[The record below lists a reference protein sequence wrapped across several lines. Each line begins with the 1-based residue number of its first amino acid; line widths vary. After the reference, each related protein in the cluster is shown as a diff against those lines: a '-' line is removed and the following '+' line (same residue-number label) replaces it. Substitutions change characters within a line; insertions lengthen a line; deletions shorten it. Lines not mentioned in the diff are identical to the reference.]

1 MYHQS
6 TDGGPEF
13 VLFTRN
19 FTKFI
24 TRSSD
29 DIRSVRTRA
38 YLLNSAGHSHCLC
51 DATQMEATQLAH
63 SYLHLGNARDSSVTP
78 THLYLL
84 RLAKCR
90 HSSRPTPGS
99 AHCFHA
105 QLCGV
110 FCRDFPRGDRYN
122 SKRAVR
128 SGESVEIHARSDDS
142 LYRSSTGD
150 EDRLAKC
157 LQ

>member
-1 MYHQS
+1 MRPFSLNFHLFQINELCYTMYHQL
-6 TDGGPEF
+6 TVGGPLF

-19 FTKFI
+19 FTKLI
-24 TRSSD
+24 TWSSD

-38 YLLNSAGHSHCLC
+38 HLLDSAGGSHCLC
-51 DATQMEATQLAH
+51 DATEMEASQRTHPHL
-63 SYLHLGNARDSSVTP
+63 YLGDARDATVTS

-99 AHCFHA
+99 ADCLHA

-110 FCRDFPRGDRYN
+110 LCRDFPWGDRYD
-122 SKRAVR
+122 SKRAV
-128 SGESVEIHARSDDS
+128 
-142 LYRSSTGD
+142 
-150 EDRLAKC
+150 
-157 LQ
+157 

>member
-1 MYHQS
+1 MRTFSQNFNLFLIIGLCYTINHQT

-38 YLLNSAGHSHCLC
+38 HFLDSAGHSHCLC
-51 DATQMEATQLAH
+51 DATEMEATQLVH
-63 SYLHLGNARDSSVTP
+63 PHLHLGDERDASVIT
-78 THLYLL
+78 THFYLL

-90 HSSRPTPGS
+90 HSSRPTPSS
-99 AHCFHA
+99 AYCLYA

-110 FCRDFPRGDRYN
+110 LCGDFPRRYRYD
-122 SKRAVR
+122 SKRAV
-128 SGESVEIHARSDDS
+128 
-142 LYRSSTGD
+142 
-150 EDRLAKC
+150 
-157 LQ
+157 

>member
-38 YLLNSAGHSHCLC
+38 YLLDSAGHSHCLC
-51 DATQMEATQLAH
+51 DATQMETTQLAH
-63 SYLHLGNARDSSVTP
+63 PHLYLGDARDATVTS

-90 HSSRPTPGS
+90 HSSRPTPCC
-99 AHCFHA
+99 ADCFHD

-110 FCRDFPRGDRYN
+110 LCGDFPRRDRYN
-122 SKRAVR
+122 SKRAV
-128 SGESVEIHARSDDS
+128 
-142 LYRSSTGD
+142 
-150 EDRLAKC
+150 
-157 LQ
+157 